1 MIIYTDKSNLGVKEL
16 VVALDSKL
24 QCITVRK
31 SKQQELE
38 AIDLMHSQE
47 GREVGRGGEGR
58 GEERDR
64 ERQRQRECLHV
75 CVQLTF
81 SILLFACFW
90 FWKQDFSVS

>member
-24 QCITVRK
+24 QCITVGK

-38 AIDLMHSQE
+38 AIDLMHSQGVGGE
-47 GREVGRGGEGR
+47 REREGEGR
-58 GEERDR
+58 GEEGRG
-64 ERQRQRECLHV
+64 ERQRECLHV
-75 CVQLTF
+75 CFQLTF
-81 SILLFACFW
+81 SVLLFACFW